1 MTTDSGKAKP
11 PAATA
16 QSPEDEVPELRK
28 RLRYL
33 NAEHGRCLKYANT
46 LSGWSMFW
54 KILLIAFGALIAAQ
68 GSFAKVWGNT
78 NWITVS
84 FIVLGVLTAAASG
97 FDAAFK
103 PGERSPKFAA
113 IAFEYDDLQKEA
125 FLDASSLYRDAD
137 LGTPDGRRTF
147 NIKMDELLKRLDAK
161 LKTVRDKELALY
173 VTGPTKMGRRA

>member
-1 MTTDSGKAKP
+1 MIADSGKVRP
-11 PAATA
+11 PAGTA
-16 QSPEDEVPELRK
+16 RSVEQEVPELRG

-33 NAEHGRCLKYANT
+33 NVEHDRCLKYANT

-78 NWITVS
+78 NWITIS

-113 IAFEYDDLQKEA
+113 IAFEYEDLQKETY
-125 FLDASSLYRDAD
+125 LDANSLYREAD

-147 NIKMDELLKRLDAK
+147 NTKMDEVLKRSDAK
-161 LKTVRDKELALY
+161 LKAVRDKELAL
-173 VTGPTKMGRRA
+173 